1 MRVLNGQGVLLFHP
15 DPERYIVGAYIKIGY
30 FKSDSEIL
38 YHDDIHGDLFTQVNK
53 TMNLLLT
60 KYLKAFISYK
70 GLYRVETYPM
80 PKNALRESVLNA
92 IIHRDYSTGSPIQIR
107 VYDNKVEL
115 RNTCRLPEGWTARS
129 IARKNQSRPHNP
141 SIAKVFFLANMVETW
156 GQGIQK
162 MRNEC
167 KVFGVPGPK
176 IRGSK
181 TDICLEF
188 KNHEASMRKKLKEKN
203 KKTEPMLTKKTVKET
218 THTMDITILKILSLD
233 PKATIPD
240 LAKQIA
246 KSQSTVWRI
255 IKKLQKE
262 GSIKRIGPDKGGY
275 WKIMMK
281 ILIND

>member
-1 MRVLNGQGVLLFHP
+1 
-15 DPERYIVGAYIKIGY
+15 
-30 FKSDSEIL
+30 
-38 YHDDIHGDLFTQVNK
+38 
-53 TMNLLLT
+53 
-60 KYLKAFISYK
+60 
-70 GLYRVETYPM
+70 
-80 PKNALRESVLNA
+80 
-92 IIHRDYSTGSPIQIR
+92 
-107 VYDNKVEL
+107 
-115 RNTCRLPEGWTARS
+115 
-129 IARKNQSRPHNP
+129 
-141 SIAKVFFLANMVETW
+141 MVETW

-167 KVFGVPGPK
+167 KAFGVPGPK

-262 GSIKRIGPDKGGY
+262 ESIKRIGSNKIGY
-275 WKIMMK
+275 WKIMK
-281 ILIND
+281 KS